1 MPKKASRDFP
11 FNRVNWNATGRT
23 EKNAEKARNKA
34 EQKILSRMNWNEI
47 VLNAPPKRSSTP
59 KHSSTPKYSNTPKRS
74 STPKKSPS
82 KRNPSPIPSYRFG
95 PTSMKNAYFKLTKK
109 AHKH

>member
-11 FNRVNWNATGRT
+11 FNRVNWTATGRT

-47 VLNAPPKRSSTP
+47 VLNAPPKRST
-59 KHSSTPKYSNTPKRS
+59 TPKRS
-74 STPKKSPS
+74 STPKRSTPKKSPP
-82 KRNPSPIPSYRFG
+82 KQNPSPIPSYRFG

>member
-1 MPKKASRDFP
+1 MPKKASRVFP
-11 FNRVNWNATGRT
+11 FNRVNWRKNGQT

-34 EQKILSRMNWNEI
+34 EHKILSRMNWNEI

-59 KHSSTPKYSNTPKRS
+59 KHSTS
-74 STPKKSPS
+74 KKSPP
-82 KRNPSPIPSYRFG
+82 KRNPSPIPPYRFG
-95 PTSMKNAYFKLTKK
+95 PTSRENAYFKLTKK